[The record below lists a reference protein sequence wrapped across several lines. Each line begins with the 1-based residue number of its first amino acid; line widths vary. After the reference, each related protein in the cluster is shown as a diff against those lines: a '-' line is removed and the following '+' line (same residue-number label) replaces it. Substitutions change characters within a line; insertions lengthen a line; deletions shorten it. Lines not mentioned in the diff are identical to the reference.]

1 MSPRSNANGQATGK
15 ATRAPYAVGE
25 QVKVIWLE
33 EGTGTVAGTRPVT
46 GCTPR
51 EDGGWRLSVA
61 VGPERTKTYFL
72 SPSGHSDYVT
82 RIPKLTETQ
91 RARRGH
97 AFYPP
102 AGLAAT
108 LPAFYATE
116 GVECEDK
123 IIYAH
128 YFLAPV
134 GDWWIAEYRPE
145 TGEAFG
151 YASLGIPGC
160 AEWGYIALDEL
171 ERLNTRGMVVERDL
185 HWTPTPAREAN
196 LPD

>member
-1 MSPRSNANGQATGK
+1 MSPRTGAEK
-15 ATRAPYAVGE
+15 RTRAPYAVGE

-33 EGTGTVAGTRPVT
+33 EGSGTVLGTRPVT
-46 GCTPR
+46 ARTPR
-51 EDGGWRLSVA
+51 EGGGWCLAVA
-61 VGPERTKTYFL
+61 VGAEVTKTYFL
-72 SPSGHSDYVT
+72 SPTGHSDYVT
-82 RIPKLTETQ
+82 RIPKLAETQ

-97 AFYPP
+97 DFYPP
-102 AGLAAT
+102 PELAV
-108 LPAFYATE
+108 PAFYATE
-116 GVECEDK
+116 DVECEDK

-151 YASLGIPGC
+151 YASLGMPGC

-171 ERLNTRGMVVERDL
+171 ERLRTSAGMVVERDL